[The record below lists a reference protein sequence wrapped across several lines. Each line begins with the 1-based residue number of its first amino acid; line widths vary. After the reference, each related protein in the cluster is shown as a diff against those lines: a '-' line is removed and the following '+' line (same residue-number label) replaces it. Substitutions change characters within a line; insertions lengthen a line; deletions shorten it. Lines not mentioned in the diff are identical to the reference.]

1 MKLTGWTIVSP
12 DLCPRSLCRCQT
24 YHTAPEPAH
33 LGNWHNSHFFI
44 LLLDTPMMIS
54 YIVAFS
60 SSQRSWLTI
69 SQWRTLG
76 HVDIGRS
83 EKKINYRISG
93 TCGNQKSETTK
104 VQILKSEQTLRA
116 TWKLSADYTTMD
128 SLIYWCGNP
137 CAVESM
143 YFWIDAAKFWSNFI
157 AWTFVQWYGN

>member
-1 MKLTGWTIVSP
+1 
-12 DLCPRSLCRCQT
+12 
-24 YHTAPEPAH
+24 
-33 LGNWHNSHFFI
+33 
-44 LLLDTPMMIS
+44 MMIS

-104 VQILKSEQTLRA
+104 VQILKSKQTLRA

-128 SLIYWCGNP
+128 SLNYWYGNP

-157 AWTFVQWYGN
+157 AWTFVQWFYFIDMGIQMQLPDVFVEAPRFWSIQVLVFPQVPLTKD